1 MHVVT
6 FYSFK
11 GGVGR
16 TLALVNIGVELANT
30 GRKVLLVDFDLEAPG
45 IDTFP
50 ALIPDFPCSG
60 VVDYISDYLS
70 SGAPPDFAKY
80 HYQANCV
87 QSGDGKLWVMPAGK
101 RTSDYGEKLS
111 NIDWAELYEKRSGFL
126 LMEDLKLKW
135 QESLN
140 PDYVLVDSRTG
151 HTEVGGICTRQ
162 LPDTT
167 VVFFIP
173 NEQNLEGVGSVVDAI
188 KRENAE
194 NGAKINI
201 ELVASNVPSL
211 DDEHQI
217 LRAMMRKF
225 QNRLA
230 EPGSARRR
238 PPVSTI
244 NRYDSMHLLNQTIF
258 VTERPQSRL
267 AKQYRSLLNRI
278 VEHNLEDREAAL
290 REITNQFP
298 RPTGAWRDSLRAT
311 DFEPTTPANES
322 ESIKDVLRYHS
333 NDAEINFMIGQLN
346 KSRGDLENAAMFFSR
361 AAELGTTSDDP
372 NIVKYRLEL
381 LDTRINSGTSSDVEA
396 DLVEILRTAR
406 KPSELQHS
414 ISLLIRIDSKPQN
427 SWLEFD
433 SFAILDNHAIDAIAW
448 LACSSRLWQEFA
460 TRLYR
465 KRVDP
470 DGKTGAVMA
479 DSMLAAI
486 GAGDFDLVLEAM
498 DYQYVMTKGEIREV
512 FNLAMAIWGKVGE
525 PDMALFHRVKELDSQ
540 DEPRE
545 DSNYLQC
552 LALCSAILGDQ
563 VSAMMKLDAAS
574 HAINDF
580 STLTFSCW
588 SYLRLPEPEFRADLS
603 DMRASILQKH
613 FKPKFIR

>member
-111 NIDWAELYEKRSGFL
+111 NIDWAELYQKRSGFL

-194 NGAKINI
+194 NVAKINI

-298 RPTGAWRDSLRAT
+298 HPTSAWRDSLRAT

-396 DLVEILRTAR
+396 DLVEIMRNA
-406 KPSELQHS
+406 KKGSEFQRS
-414 ISLLIRIDSKPQN
+414 ISLLIRSGCEPKDE
-427 SWLEFD
+427 WLDFD
-433 SFAILDNHAIDAIAW
+433 SLATLKNDDIDAIAW
-448 LACSSRLWQEFA
+448 VACSNRLWQKFA

-465 KRVDP
+465 ERIHSV
-470 DGKTGAVMA
+470 GKSEAMMVNCI
-479 DSMLAAI
+479 LAAI
-486 GAGDFDLVLEAM
+486 GTGDFDLVVETM
-498 DYQYVMTKGEIREV
+498 DYQHVLKKGEIQDV
-512 FNLAMAIWGKVGE
+512 FNLAMAMWGKNNE
-525 PDMALFHRVKELDSQ
+525 PDMSLLHRVKALDKP
-540 DEPRE
+540 DKRNDDP
-545 DSNYLQC
+545 NYQQC
-552 LALCSAILGDQ
+552 LALCCALLGDQ
-563 VSAMMKLDAAS
+563 DSALAKLDVAS
-574 HAINDF
+574 QAINDF

-588 SYLRLPEPEFRADLS
+588 SYLRLPEQEFRADLIE
-603 DMRASILQKH
+603 MQTSILQKRL
-613 FKPKFIR
+613 KPKFIQ